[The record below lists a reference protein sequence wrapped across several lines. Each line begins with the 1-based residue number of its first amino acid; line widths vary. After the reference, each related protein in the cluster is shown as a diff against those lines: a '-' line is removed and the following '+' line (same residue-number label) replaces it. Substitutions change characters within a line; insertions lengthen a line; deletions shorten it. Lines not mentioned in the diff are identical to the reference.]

1 MYGEVVVLA
10 RCLIGTLRTPKG
22 ESRMNCKWS
31 LALAALLTL
40 TGCAAHRPQNAFR
53 AVLEPSCLLAPIVI
67 EDCDL
72 SREPMH
78 CRVVK
83 LRYRR
88 GCEKIEVKQG
98 KK

>member
-1 MYGEVVVLA
+1 ML
-10 RCLIGTLRTPKG
+10 
-22 ESRMNCKWS
+22 CKWG
-31 LALAALLTL
+31 LAILALLTL
-40 TGCAAHRPQNAFR
+40 TSCAAHRQQNTFR

-67 EDCDL
+67 ENCDL
-72 SREPMH
+72 SQEPLH
-78 CRVVK
+78 CHTVK